1 MTRLFPHDFGRVVR
15 LALVALVLLA
25 TSPVGLVAAAPVE
38 PLATAESLTEPTAG
52 IRIPTTPAG
61 KQLAWLVNHIND
73 GAGDL
78 SVRDLRSHVAPAY
91 LAGLPAPQL
100 LEVIRGYVAPSG
112 PLAVARFEG
121 GVTETRANAV
131 LTAPIGPDWR
141 IHLGVEPV
149 EPHRIAT
156 LFFEQVVLPTRV
168 TKPPK
173 DWSELD
179 ARLKRLAPEVSF
191 VAAEV
196 TGGSCQPIH
205 AYRAEESLGVASSFK
220 LYVLGELTR
229 QLAAGEITWDE
240 LLAIDPSLI
249 SLPSGDLRLQPPG
262 TLLPV
267 RTFAEQMISAS
278 DNTATDH
285 LIARL
290 GRERVEAAF
299 GAMGQVD
306 PSRNQP
312 LLLTREWFAI
322 KMRYG
327 RGEVRQYLRADP
339 EERRRMLAEEVDPV
353 ADTLSEL
360 EPWPGIYYIDAI
372 EWFASAGDLCRA
384 MSYLQQAGTT
394 GGMTPVL
401 DTLSLNPGYAFD
413 ARDWAYVGYKAGFES
428 GVNSV
433 NWLLQ
438 RQDGRWFVVSGIIND
453 EERLPDA
460 NGLFQLT
467 GATVVPWLAETP

>member
-1 MTRLFPHDFGRVVR
+1 MTRRPPFALGRAVR
-15 LALVALVLLA
+15 LALVALLLLA
-25 TSPVGLVAAAPVE
+25 ASPIGPGSAAPVE
-38 PLATAESLTEPTAG
+38 PVATPSPTTG
-52 IRIPTTPAG
+52 IRIPITPAG
-61 KQLAWLVNHIND
+61 KQLAWLLNHINA

-78 SVRDLRSHVAPAY
+78 STDDLRAHVAPAY
-91 LAGLPAPQL
+91 LDYVPAPRL
-100 LEVIRGYVAPSG
+100 LDTIRGYVVPSA

-121 GVTETRANAV
+121 GVTQTRANAV
-131 LTAPIGPDWR
+131 LTAPSGPDWR
-141 IHLGVEPV
+141 ISLSVEPA

-156 LFFEQVVLPTRV
+156 LFFEQIVLPSPV
-168 TKPPK
+168 ANPPK
-173 DWSELD
+173 DWDALD
-179 ARLKRLAPEVSF
+179 DQLARLAPGVSF

-196 TGGSCQPIH
+196 TGGACQPIH
-205 AYRAEESLGVASSFK
+205 ASRADESLGIASSFK

-240 LLAIDPSLI
+240 LLAIDPSLV

-267 RTFAEQMISAS
+267 RTFTEQMISAS

-290 GRERVEAAF
+290 GRERVESAF
-299 GAMGQVD
+299 NAMGQVD
-306 PSRNQP
+306 SSRNQP

-327 RGEVRQYLRADP
+327 RGEVRQYLRADT
-339 EERRRMLAEEVDPV
+339 EERRRILAEEVDPT
-353 ADTLSEL
+353 ANTLSEL
-360 EPWPGIYYIDAI
+360 EPWPGIYYIDQI

-384 MSYLQQAGTT
+384 LSYLQRAGTT

-401 DTLSLNPGYAFD
+401 DAMSLNPGFAFD

-438 RQDGRWFVVSGIIND
+438 RQDGRWFAVSGIVND
-453 EERLPDA
+453 EEALPNADA
-460 NGLFQLT
+460 LFQLA
-467 GATVVPWLAETP
+467 GATVVPWLAEQP

>member
-1 MTRLFPHDFGRVVR
+1 MTRRSPFNLGRAVR
-15 LALVALVLLA
+15 LALVASILLVA
-25 TSPVGLVAAAPVE
+25 SPVGLGAAAPVE
-38 PLATAESLTEPTAG
+38 PLGTAQPTVG
-52 IRIPTTPAG
+52 IRIPVTPAG
-61 KQLAWLVNHIND
+61 KQLAWLLHHINA

-78 SVRDLRSHVAPAY
+78 SVGDLRAHVAPTY
-91 LAGLPAPQL
+91 LAYAPAPQL
-100 LEVIRGYVAPSG
+100 LETIRGYVVPSA

-121 GVTETRANAV
+121 GLTETRANAV
-131 LTAPIGPDWR
+131 LTAPSGPDWR
-141 IHLGVEPV
+141 IHLGVEAA
-149 EPHRIAT
+149 EPHRIDT
-156 LFFEQVVLPTRV
+156 LFFEQVVLPTPV
-168 TKPPK
+168 ATPPK
-173 DWSELD
+173 DWAALD
-179 ARLKRLAPEVSF
+179 DQLERLAPGVSF

-196 TGGSCQPIH
+196 TGGGCRPIH
-205 AYRAEESLGVASSFK
+205 AYRAAESLGIASSFK

-240 LLAIDPSLI
+240 LLAIDPSLV

-285 LIARL
+285 LISRL

-299 GAMGQVD
+299 AAMGQAD
-306 PSRNQP
+306 PGRNQP

-327 RGEVRQYLRADP
+327 RGQVRQYLRADTQ
-339 EERRRMLAEEVDPV
+339 ERRRILTEEVDPT

-360 EPWPGIYYIDAI
+360 EPWPGIYYIDQI

-384 MSYLQQAGTT
+384 LSYLQQAGTA
-394 GGMTPVL
+394 GGMTPAL
-401 DTLSLNPGYAFD
+401 DALSLNPGFAFD

-438 RQDGRWFVVSGIIND
+438 RQDGRWFAVSGIVND
-453 EERLPDA
+453 EERLPNAD
-460 NGLFQLT
+460 GLFQLA
-467 GATVVPWLAETP
+467 GATVVPWLAEQP

>member
-1 MTRLFPHDFGRVVR
+1 MPRPSPHDLGRTVR
-15 LALVALVLLA
+15 LALVALLLA
-25 TSPVGLVAAAPVE
+25 ASPSGLGAAPVE
-38 PLATAESLTEPTAG
+38 PPVTAEPTTG
-52 IRIPTTPAG
+52 LRIPVTPAG
-61 KQLAWLVNHIND
+61 KQLAWLVNHINA
-73 GAGDL
+73 GAVDL
-78 SVRDLRSHVAPAY
+78 STGDLRSHVAPAY
-91 LAGLPAPQL
+91 LESVPAAQL
-100 LEVIRGYVAPSG
+100 LDLIRGFVVPSA

-121 GVTETRANAV
+121 GVTETRAHAV
-131 LTAPIGPDWR
+131 LTAPTGPDWR
-141 IHLGVEPV
+141 IHLGVEAAA
-149 EPHRIAT
+149 PHRIAS
-156 LFFEQVVLPTRV
+156 LYFEQVVLPAPV
-168 TKPPK
+168 AKPPQ
-173 DWSELD
+173 DWAALD
-179 ARLKRLAPEVSF
+179 AQLGRLAPGVSF

-196 TGGSCQPIH
+196 VEGGCEPIH

-229 QLAAGEITWDE
+229 QLAAGEIAWDE
-240 LLAIDPSLI
+240 LLAIDPSLV
-249 SLPSGDLRLQPPG
+249 SLPSGDLRLQPAG

-267 RTFAEQMISAS
+267 RTYAEQMISAS

-290 GRERVEAAF
+290 GRERVESALA
-299 GAMGQVD
+299 AMGQVD
-306 PSRNQP
+306 PSRNRP

-327 RGEVRQYLRADP
+327 RGEVRRYLRADP
-339 EERRRMLAEEVDPV
+339 EERRRILVEEVDPV

-384 MSYLQQAGTT
+384 TGYLQRAGTT

-401 DTLSLNPGYAFD
+401 DALSLNPGYAFD

-433 NWLLQ
+433 SWLLQ
-438 RQDGRWFVVSGIIND
+438 RQDGRWFVVSGIVND
-453 EERLPDA
+453 EARLPDA
-460 NGLFQLT
+460 DGLFQLI

>member
-1 MTRLFPHDFGRVVR
+1 MTRLLPYDISRSLR
-15 LALVALVLLA
+15 LALVALFLLA
-25 TSPVGLVAAAPVE
+25 ASPTALISAAPVE
-38 PLATAESLTEPTAG
+38 PLTTPTAPTEPAAG
-52 IRIPTTPAG
+52 IPIPVTPAG
-61 KQLAWLVNHIND
+61 KQLAWLLRHINA
-73 GAGDL
+73 GAVDL
-78 SVRDLRSHVAPAY
+78 STRDLRSHVAPAY
-91 LAGLPAPQL
+91 LSYVPASQL
-100 LEVIRGYVAPSG
+100 LETIRGFVVPSA

-131 LTAPIGPDWR
+131 LTAPTGSDWR
-141 IHLGVEPV
+141 ISLTVEP
-149 EPHRIAT
+149 EAPNRITT
-156 LFFEQVVLPTRV
+156 LFFERIVLPAPIA
-168 TKPPK
+168 KPPE
-173 DWSELD
+173 DWTALD
-179 ARLKRLAPEVSF
+179 AQLERLAPGVSF

-196 TGGSCQPIH
+196 VEGGCAPIH
-205 AYRAEESLGVASSFK
+205 AYREEKSLGVASSFK

-229 QLAAGEITWDE
+229 QLAAGEIAWDE
-240 LLAIDPSLI
+240 LLAIDPSLV

-262 TLLPV
+262 TMLPV
-267 RTFAEQMISAS
+267 RTYAEQMISAS

-299 GAMGQVD
+299 AAMGQVD

-327 RGEVRQYLRADP
+327 RGEVRRYLRADP
-339 EERRRMLAEEVDPV
+339 EERRRILTEEVGPT

-360 EPWPGIYYIDAI
+360 EPWPGIYYIDQI

-384 MSYLQQAGTT
+384 MAYLQRAGTT

-401 DTLSLNPGYAFD
+401 DALSLNPGYAFD

-428 GVNSV
+428 GVNSL

-438 RQDGRWFVVSGIIND
+438 RQDGRWFVVSGVVND
-453 EERLPDA
+453 EERLPNADA
-460 NGLFQLT
+460 LFQLA
-467 GATVVPWLAETP
+467 GATVVPWLADLP